1 LGSRFTAADVV
12 LGGQIAFLLRKNV
25 LPPEAEL
32 LDYNARLTLREA
44 YHRAFDATWPQIFA
58 PS

>member
-1 LGSRFTAADVV
+1 LGNRFTAADVV

-25 LPPEAEL
+25 LPPEPDL
-32 LDYNARLTLREA
+32 LDYNTRLTLREA
-44 YHRAFDATWPQIFA
+44 YHRASDATWPQIFA